1 MAETPEVVESRGA
14 VGEEAPAAPVA
25 RRSPGHRAMDV
36 REAMAELTLR
46 AHEIGAEAGNKMA
59 GAMRDVI
66 GAAAGFATFAIESA
80 RDLVQYMVR
89 RGQMSQDE
97 ADRLLRD
104 AEAAIAKRPR
114 IESPAEAPRAQ
125 KAAPA
130 VDDRMPAR
138 PAPKTT
144 GAPAAAPAAHET
156 GRSPARSEAAKAEPA
171 RAERSKGEAAT
182 ASPSRTAP
190 AKAAPTKA
198 APAKSAPAKAATR
211 GAAAPK
217 PAAKAAK
224 PAAKSHATAEKAVAK
239 PAKATAKAA
248 PKTAGKSAA
257 RAPVKAAKSS
267 VKSAKPAKAAKP
279 APKKK
284 R

>member
-14 VGEEAPAAPVA
+14 VGEEVPAAPVA

-36 REAMAELTLR
+36 REAMAELTSR

-66 GAAAGFATFAIESA
+66 GAAAGFAAFAIESA

-114 IESPAEAPRAQ
+114 LEPPAESPRAQ

-130 VDDRMPAR
+130 VSDRAPVR
-138 PAPKTT
+138 PAPK
-144 GAPAAAPAAHET
+144 AAATSADAPAAHET
-156 GRSPARSEAAKAEPA
+156 GRSPARSEAAKAEPG
-171 RAERSKGEAAT
+171 RAERSKGDA
-182 ASPSRTAP
+182 
-190 AKAAPTKA
+190 AKAAPARAASVKAAPAKA
-198 APAKSAPAKAATR
+198 APAKSAPVKTAAR
-211 GAAAPK
+211 SAAP
-217 PAAKAAK
+217 AK
-224 PAAKSHATAEKAVAK
+224 PAARAAKPTAKSHAKAEK
-239 PAKATAKAA
+239 PAARPTKATAKAA
-248 PKTAGKSAA
+248 SKTAGKSAA
-257 RAPVKAAKSS
+257 RAPVKATKSS
-267 VKSAKPAKAAKP
+267 AKSAKPAKTAKP

-284 R
+284 H

>member
-14 VGEEAPAAPVA
+14 VGEEVPAAPVA

-36 REAMAELTLR
+36 REAMAELTSR

-66 GAAAGFATFAIESA
+66 GAAAGFAAFAIESA

-114 IESPAEAPRAQ
+114 LEPPAESPRAK
-125 KAAPA
+125 KAAPIG
-130 VDDRMPAR
+130 DDRAPVR
-138 PAPKTT
+138 PAPK
-144 GAPAAAPAAHET
+144 AAATSADAPAAHET
-156 GRSPARSEAAKAEPA
+156 GRSPARSEAAKAEPG
-171 RAERSKGEAAT
+171 RAERSKGDA
-182 ASPSRTAP
+182 
-190 AKAAPTKA
+190 AKAAPARAASVKAAPAKA
-198 APAKSAPAKAATR
+198 APAKSAPVKTAAR
-211 GAAAPK
+211 SAAP
-217 PAAKAAK
+217 AK
-224 PAAKSHATAEKAVAK
+224 PAARAAKPTAKSHAKAEK
-239 PAKATAKAA
+239 PAARPTKATAKAA
-248 PKTAGKSAA
+248 SKTAGKSAA
-257 RAPVKAAKSS
+257 RAPVKATKSS
-267 VKSAKPAKAAKP
+267 AKSAKPAKAAKP

-284 R
+284 H